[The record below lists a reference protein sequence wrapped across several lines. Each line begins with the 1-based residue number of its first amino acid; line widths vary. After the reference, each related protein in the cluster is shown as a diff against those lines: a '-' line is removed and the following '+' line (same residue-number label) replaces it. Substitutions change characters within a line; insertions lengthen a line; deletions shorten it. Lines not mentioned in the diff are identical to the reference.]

1 MEIICLKYQSLSE
14 LKLRCK
20 DCKGHIHENF
30 EEIKEVIKNIPS
42 KDNQKLDSSLKMDFL
57 YVKYVTQY
65 IS

>member
-14 LKLRCK
+14 LKLWCK
-20 DCKGHIHENF
+20 DYKGHTHENF
-30 EEIKEVIKNIPS
+30 EEIKEAIKNIPS
-42 KDNQKLDSSLKMDFL
+42 KDNQKLESSLKIDIL